1 MTDTPPH
8 DPAPRAGLAGRIVDH
23 SLDIGV
29 EGPS

>member
-1 MTDTPPH
+1 MTGDIP

-23 SLDIGV
+23 SLDIDV